1 LFDETQ
7 KADRKFGYYKT
18 DGTLAFVEKI
28 QYNYSK
34 VILKNA
40 TNLSVDGGKTIV
52 ENGKVIKDIGIKN
65 ENHSI
70 EIDVKNENDI
80 DVNTF
85 KFYSEDKVNS
95 VTVNGRSVY
104 FEQRDNYIYL
114 KETGLPEEN
123 TSTGSGSSSG
133 SDHSAVQKPPVGGGS
148 EGSEGEKPENPEINT
163 PGTENDAF
171 PDIKGHWAK
180 EYIAEAK
187 AKNIITGDEKGNFNP
202 DNSVTRAEL
211 IAMLMR
217 TIEGEEVSYDGIFS
231 DVDSDDW
238 YASVIAKALKL
249 GIISEDTKFRPNDR
263 VTREEMC
270 KMIVNVYTILGG
282 EADSESD
289 ISFADGE
296 EISPW
301 AEEFVKK
308 AVAAGLMNG
317 MDENKFSPGSGATR
331 AQAATVICRMLA
343 GQSDKN

>member
-1 LFDETQ
+1 MTLKIET
-7 KADRKFGYYKT
+7 AD
-18 DGTLAFVEKI
+18 
-28 QYNYSK
+28 
-34 VILKNA
+34 
-40 TNLSVDGGKTIV
+40 
-52 ENGKVIKDIGIKN
+52 
-65 ENHSI
+65 
-70 EIDVKNENDI
+70 ENDL
-80 DVNTF
+80 DLATL
-85 KFYSEDKVNS
+85 KVYCKDR
-95 VTVNGRSVY
+95 VTRATINDRLVY
-104 FEQRDNYIYL
+104 FERVGNYIHFT
-114 KETGLPEEN
+114 ETGMGEEIFKPE
-123 TSTGSGSSSG
+123 TSDPGVPGHSSTGGG
-133 SDHSAVQKPPVGGGS
+133 GGGGS
-148 EGSEGEKPENPEINT
+148 EGSEGEKPENPEIDT

-180 EYIAEAK
+180 DYIAEAK

-202 DNSVTRAEL
+202 DKSVTRAEL